1 MECWND
7 GIMVED
13 EDINPAFQYSTIPI
27 FLLLSEAKP
36 MIRTI
41 FVWSCVVIATL
52 ALGVLAFIT
61 YPFDRKGKVGHY
73 YARLWGKTALLA
85 NRVKV
90 KIKGTEHL
98 NGKGPYIFMS
108 NHQSYYDV
116 FALLGHL
123 PYQFKWLAKKE
134 LFSIPFLGWTM
145 AAVGYIS
152 IDRGGSRDTVEA
164 MNEAAQKIRDGMSVT
179 VFPEGSRS
187 PDGSI
192 QPFKKG
198 GFTLAI
204 KSKVPIVPI
213 AIDGSRDIMPKDKF
227 TVTSGEIRML
237 MDRPIETE
245 SYSLKDREVLMKRVR
260 ETICKNFKLLSE
272 NRSEE
277 KR

>member
-1 MECWND
+1 
-7 GIMVED
+7 
-13 EDINPAFQYSTIPI
+13 
-27 FLLLSEAKP
+27 

-52 ALGVLAFIT
+52 ALGVFAFIT

-90 KIKGTEHL
+90 KIEGTEHL
-98 NGKGPYIFMS
+98 NGEGPYIFMS

-123 PYQFKWLAKKE
+123 PYRFKWLVKKE

-152 IDRGGSRDTVEA
+152 VDRGGTRDTVEA

-179 VFPEGSRS
+179 IFPEGSRS

-227 TVTSGEIRML
+227 TVTSGEIRIL

-272 NRSEE
+272 KQSEE
-277 KR
+277 KL

>member
-1 MECWND
+1 
-7 GIMVED
+7 
-13 EDINPAFQYSTIPI
+13 
-27 FLLLSEAKP
+27 

-52 ALGVLAFIT
+52 ALGVFAFIT

-85 NRVKV
+85 NHVKV
-90 KIKGTEHL
+90 KIEGTEHL
-98 NGKGPYIFMS
+98 NGEGPYIFMS

-123 PYQFKWLAKKE
+123 PYQFKWLVKKE
-134 LFSIPFLGWTM
+134 LFSIPVLGWTM

-152 IDRGGSRDTVEA
+152 VDRGGTRDTVEA

-179 VFPEGSRS
+179 IFPEGSRS

-227 TVTSGEIRML
+227 TVTSGEIRIL

-245 SYSLKDREVLMKRVR
+245 SYSLKDREGLMKRVR

-272 NRSEE
+272 KQSEE
-277 KR
+277 KL

>member
-1 MECWND
+1 
-7 GIMVED
+7 
-13 EDINPAFQYSTIPI
+13 
-27 FLLLSEAKP
+27 

-90 KIKGTEHL
+90 NIKGMEHL
-98 NGKGPYIFMS
+98 NGEGPYIFMS

-123 PYQFKWLAKKE
+123 PYQFKWLVKKE

-152 IDRGGSRDTVEA
+152 IDRGGTRDTVEA

-179 VFPEGSRS
+179 IFPEGSRS

-213 AIDGSRDIMPKDKF
+213 AIDGSGDIMPKDKF
-227 TVTSGEIRML
+227 TASSGEIRML

-245 SYSLKDREVLMKRVR
+245 SYSLKDREILMKRVR
-260 ETICKNFKLLSE
+260 ETICKNFKLLTE

-277 KR
+277 KL

>member
-1 MECWND
+1 
-7 GIMVED
+7 
-13 EDINPAFQYSTIPI
+13 
-27 FLLLSEAKP
+27 

-52 ALGVLAFIT
+52 ALGVFAFIT

-90 KIKGTEHL
+90 KIEGTEHL
-98 NGKGPYIFMS
+98 NGEGPYIFMS

-123 PYQFKWLAKKE
+123 PYQFKWLVKKE

-152 IDRGGSRDTVEA
+152 VDRGGTRDTVEA

-179 VFPEGSRS
+179 IFPEGSRS

-227 TVTSGEIRML
+227 TVTSGEIRIL

-272 NRSEE
+272 KQSEE
-277 KR
+277 KL